1 MKTVNDIQA
10 ALNAFE
16 EASIKHGE
24 ASESGDYRVANKN
37 HDIVRD
43 VVSFLK
49 QNNKVTELLKFYLHP
64 ITAVR
69 LAAATF
75 LLPEFETESIRI
87 LEEIANGSGIESFDA
102 EMVLEEWR
110 NGNLE
115 V

>member
-1 MKTVNDIQA
+1 MKTVNDIQT

-16 EASIKHGE
+16 EATIRHAE
-24 ASESGDYRVANKN
+24 ASENGDYKVANKN
-37 HDIVRD
+37 HDIVRN

-64 ITAVR
+64 IVAVR

-87 LEEIANGSGIESFDA
+87 LEEIANGSGLESLDA
-102 EMVLEEWR
+102 EMVLQEWR
-110 NGNLE
+110 NGNLKL
-115 V
+115 